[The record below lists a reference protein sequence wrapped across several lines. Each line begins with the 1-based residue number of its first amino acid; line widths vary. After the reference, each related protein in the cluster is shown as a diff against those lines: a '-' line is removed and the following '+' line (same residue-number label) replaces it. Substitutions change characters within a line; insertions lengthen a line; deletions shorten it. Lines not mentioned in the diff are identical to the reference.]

1 MTKMAVGAS
10 RVAVRGYERD
20 FDWTYQIP
28 PTPPLVPLIP
38 VVWDGL
44 WLNTGD
50 QADGLCAVV
59 ENIDGV
65 IDSPPFDGNDVQ
77 RVISD
82 GAAWG
87 PKTLNARTIVISG
100 AAAGPSD
107 LLVRFRN
114 ELAIRAANREPALL
128 AFGLIDAQ
136 RILTADVRAGTELLR
151 TTPLSR
157 HGFKY
162 QVTLT
167 AADPALHDGVW
178 QTVTLTNVTE
188 ATGRSYPRRYPWQY
202 AGMIPNSAL
211 LRNEGNFPAPVYAG
225 YEGELSTSLLTDG
238 TSGIR
243 VAYLEPGVQILVST
257 ATLAAEAP
265 GGYSRASY
273 IQPGSRPMWIAP
285 RSSPRWTLRSAGRGS
300 VTLAW
305 RSTWV

>member
-1 MTKMAVGAS
+1 MTKMAVGAE

-20 FDWTYQIP
+20 FDWTYQFP
-28 PTPPLVPLIP
+28 PKTPVVPLIP

-59 ENIDGV
+59 ERIDGV
-65 IDSPPFDGNDVQ
+65 IDSPPFDGNDVE

-87 PKTLNARTIVISG
+87 PKTLGPRTIVISG

-114 ELAIRAANREPALL
+114 ELAIRAAAREPVLL

-151 TTPLSR
+151 VTPLSR

-167 AADPALHDGVW
+167 AADPALHDGIW
-178 QTVTLTNVTE
+178 QTVTLTNVTQD
-188 ATGRSYPRRYPWQY
+188 TGRSYPREFPWRY
-202 AGMIPNSAL
+202 AGMIPNAAT

-225 YEGELSTSLLTDG
+225 YEGDLTESLLTDG

-243 VAYLEPGVQILVST
+243 VARLEQGVQLLVST

-273 IQPGSRPMWIAP
+273 ILPGSRPLWIPP
-285 RSSPRWTLRSAGRGS
+285 RSSPRWTLRSGGS
-300 VTLAW
+300 GQVTLAW

>member
-1 MTKMAVGAS
+1 MTKMAVGAE
-10 RVAVRGYERD
+10 RIAVRGYERG

-28 PTPPLVPLIP
+28 PKMPLVPLLP

-59 ENIDGV
+59 ERIEGV
-65 IDSPPFDGNDVQ
+65 LDSPPFDGNDVQ

-87 PKTLNARTIVISG
+87 PKTLGPRTIVIWG

-114 ELAIRAANREPALL
+114 ELAVRAAARAPVLL
-128 AFGLIDAQ
+128 AFGLISAQ
-136 RILTADVRAGTELLR
+136 RILTADVRAGTERLR
-151 TTPLSR
+151 YTPLSR

-167 AADPALHDGVW
+167 AADPALYDGEW

-188 ATGRSYPRRYPWQY
+188 ATGRTYPRTFPWRY
-202 AGMIPNSAL
+202 AGLIPNAAL

-225 YEGELSTSLLTDG
+225 YEGELSASLLTDG
-238 TSGIR
+238 SSGIR
-243 VAYLEPGVQILVST
+243 VAYLEPGVQLLVST

-273 IQPGSRPMWIAP
+273 ILPGSRPLWIAP
-285 RSSPRWTLRSAGRGS
+285 RSAPRWSLRAGGRGW